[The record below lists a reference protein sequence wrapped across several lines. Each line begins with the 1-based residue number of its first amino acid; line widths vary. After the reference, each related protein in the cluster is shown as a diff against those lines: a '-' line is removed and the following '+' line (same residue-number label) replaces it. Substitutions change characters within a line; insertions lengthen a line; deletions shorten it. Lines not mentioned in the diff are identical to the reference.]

1 MIDLKIYGTGTPGQ
15 QLAKAKLISTLQ
27 KAHIDFKLTEVND
40 ISDFINDKVV
50 SVPAIRVNNSD
61 IYEIKPN
68 GQYTQSLRDTIQSIL
83 RMEGYGSL
91 PQFIVPTDFSE
102 PSMNAYNFANKLA
115 KQMGG
120 IIKLTHVY
128 YPTSV
133 DVNQYTIMD
142 NEVENI
148 HKDRLDAYAKSL
160 NQDWLGNFV
169 IEPFIESEF
178 KVGFPKLE
186 IIDMSKVENSAVVM
200 GTTGAGDTFKK
211 VFGSLTMDLVD
222 ECYAPLFLIPPHATW
237 TNHGNLTY
245 LSEDMRNDSQHVLY
259 AANIAMQF
267 GYHLRVLHYTKNNE
281 SDFNV
286 TDCKALL
293 ENYFPELTFSV
304 EVQKTDDVFKEIEKE
319 STSSNN
325 AILAMSTKHRN
336 IFQSIFHKS
345 ASEFAAMKAEVP
357 LLILSDRVE
366 TRIQS

>member
-1 MIDLKIYGTGTPGQ
+1 MIDIKIYGTGTPGQ
-15 QLAKAKLISTLQ
+15 QLAKAKLVSVLQ
-27 KAHIDFKLTEVND
+27 KAHIDFNVTEVND

-50 SVPAIRVNNSD
+50 SVPAIRVNNED

-83 RMEGYGSL
+83 RMESYGDL

-102 PSMNAYNFANKLA
+102 PSMNAYNFANRLA

-133 DVNQYTIMD
+133 DVNQYTILD
-142 NEVENI
+142 NEVESI
-148 HKDRLDAYAKSL
+148 HKDRLDAYSKSL

-178 KVGFPKLE
+178 RVGFPKLE
-186 IIDMSKVENSAVVM
+186 IIEMSKTPESAVVM

-222 ECYAPLFLIPPHATW
+222 ECYAPLYLIPPHATLSD
-237 TNHGNLTY
+237 NGNLTY
-245 LSEDMRNDSQHVLY
+245 LSDNIKNDSQHVLY
-259 AANIAMQF
+259 AAHIAMLF
-267 GYHLRVLHYTKNNE
+267 GYHFKVLHYTKNDDT
-281 SDFNV
+281 SFNV
-286 TDCKALL
+286 SDCKALL
-293 ENYFPELTFSV
+293 DNYFPNLTHSV
-304 EVQKTDDVFKEIEKE
+304 EVQKTENVFEEIEKE
-319 STSSNN
+319 ASSPEN

-345 ASEFAAMKAEVP
+345 ASEFAAMKAKVP
-357 LLILSDRVE
+357 LLILSDRVK
-366 TRIQS
+366 TKLKV